1 MKVFLTGAT
10 GYVGAAVARRLKGR
24 DYKLSA
30 LARNDDAVARLAAEG
45 IEPVRGELRDFET
58 LRDAAI
64 DADGVAHL
72 AFSHDFDDYDEA
84 VRLDREVV
92 GALGDA
98 LAGTNKPL
106 VATSSS
112 AVLGD
117 TRSLPADEDFP
128 FSAASPRRLRG
139 EAERDVMQL
148 SSRGIRSIVVRL
160 PLFVYGRGG
169 STFVPF
175 LIENARRNSAAV
187 FPSPGDNM
195 FSAVHVD
202 DVADF
207 YFLAFDI
214 GTAKGIYNLAAE
226 NVSLRGL
233 SESVARLLNLKPR
246 AVGSD
251 EAREKYGKMFDFLSI
266 NNQLDASKANRE
278 LRWTPGSYHSIRDDI
293 ENGSYLIRE
302 RNSEKDG

>member
-10 GYVGAAVARRLKGR
+10 GYVGGAVARRLKGR

-30 LARNDDAVARLAAEG
+30 LARSDDAAEKLSAEG
-45 IEPVRGELRDFET
+45 IEPVRGDLRDFAT
-58 LRDAAI
+58 LREAAK
-64 DADGVAHL
+64 DADGVVHL

-84 VRLDREVV
+84 VKLDREVV
-92 GALGDA
+92 AAFADA

-112 AVLGD
+112 AILGD

-128 FSAASPRRLRG
+128 FSETSPRRLRG
-139 EAERDVMQL
+139 EAERDVLQF
-148 SSRGIRSIVVRL
+148 SSRGIRPIVVRL

-175 LIENARRNSAAV
+175 LIGNARENGAPV
-187 FPSPGDNM
+187 YPSPGENR

-207 YFLAFDI
+207 YFLALDT
-214 GTAKGIYNLAAE
+214 GTAKGLYNIAAE
-226 NVSLRGL
+226 NVSLREL
-233 SESVARLLNLKPR
+233 SESVGRLLNLRPR
-246 AVGSD
+246 GVGTD
-251 EAREKYGKMFDFLSI
+251 EARAKYGKMFDFLSI
-266 NNQLDASKANRE
+266 SNQLDASRAKID
-278 LRWTPGSYHSIRDDI
+278 LRWMPSDYRSIRDEI
-293 ENGSYLIRE
+293 ENGSY
-302 RNSEKDG
+302 RNFLE